1 MMGSV
6 MLLLTASFNSSVR
19 GKIEM
24 SRDESNLMEAE
35 FMVESALGFAMKQ
48 LQDDSSWPG
57 TGNQWVELGELP
69 RRHQPLNGANQGRL
83 QGKMRQ
89 FPWFEAFPGALGYPE

>member
-24 SRDESNLMEAE
+24 SREGSNLMEAE
-35 FMVESALGFAMKQ
+35 FTVESALGFAMKQ
-48 LQDDSSWPG
+48 LQDDPS
-57 TGNQWVELGELP
+57 
-69 RRHQPLNGANQGRL
+69 
-83 QGKMRQ
+83 
-89 FPWFEAFPGALGYPE
+89 